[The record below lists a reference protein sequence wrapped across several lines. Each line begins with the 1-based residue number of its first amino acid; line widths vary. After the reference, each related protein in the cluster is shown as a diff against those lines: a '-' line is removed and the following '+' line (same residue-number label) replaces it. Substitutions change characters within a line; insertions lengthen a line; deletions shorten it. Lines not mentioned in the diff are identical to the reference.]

1 MIGGDLMHSPVQ
13 CMHPEWRARPDWDP
27 ELARKTRRAF
37 METHADLQSL
47 VCMMH
52 FPLPSAGKFERK
64 GELFKFKY
72 DEVDW

>member
-1 MIGGDLMHSPVQ
+1 MTEAGL
-13 CMHPEWRARPDWDP
+13 
-27 ELARKTRRAF
+27 F
-37 METHADLQSL
+37 MG
-47 VCMMH
+47 MMH